1 MKKIRLKTGLF
12 IAVVLLTL
20 TQSYAQKNVT
30 DIEYLKQ
37 NIKYSDYYNFI
48 QYDKNMLEWNQ
59 LSAAAPFFEKLK
71 KANQDRVVVL
81 HIGDSHIQS
90 DIGTGFT
97 RAMMQQIFGYGGRG
111 LVFPYQLAGT
121 HSTFDYYAQAIGAWT
136 SSKNVELK
144 PKMNIGVSGITVF
157 TNDTAAGFK
166 LIFRKQYYSM
176 QPDFKRIRLY
186 CHKGPES
193 FDAKIKAGNSS
204 EWVKADCSTNDYLPY
219 VEVILPKAS
228 DTLTVMVNKTAATQK
243 YFECYG
249 VEILGMQNSGVEYIS
264 VGINGAGYHSF
275 FNQNVMEGQLKAIQ
289 PDLIIFDLGVND
301 FFRGAFN
308 YQYIMSSLNKAIALF
323 RSSCPNAVIMLPNAQ
338 DIYYRGRNI
347 ANCKDYST
355 LTRLLAKEQNV
366 VLYDYY
372 NVSGGQF
379 SMAKWASNGLS
390 QRDKCH
396 LSFKGY
402 KVKGELY
409 CNAIMNS
416 YVAYLSRRPDSLLVF
431 NDKID
436 TTNFGSWVINKS
448 TYYNRQVVTP
458 TDKIDDYKTQPVVK
472 SGTPASGGQGQ
483 YYIVRSGDNLGS
495 IANKY
500 GTTVSNLQLWNNLKS
515 TRIYPGQK
523 LLVSKTAGKA
533 TTTTSAQNQTT
544 TSTKTQPATG
554 SGNKV
559 IYTIKS
565 GDNLGSIAAKYKVS
579 VDDIKRW
586 NGLSN
591 SNIVA
596 GKTLIIYT
604 SVSVPKTS
612 NSTTAGS
619 TGSSTTKRGIV
630 YVVKNGDS
638 LWSIANKHK
647 TTVERIKKDNKMTSD
662 NLSIGQKLIIN

>member
-1 MKKIRLKTGLF
+1 MKNTRLTTGVF
-12 IAVVLLTL
+12 IAVVLMTL
-20 TQSYAQKNVT
+20 VQSFAQKNPT

-48 QYDKNMLEWNQ
+48 QYEKNMLEWNQ
-59 LSAAAPFFEKLK
+59 LNAASPFFEKLK
-71 KANQDRVVVL
+71 KVNQDRVVVL

-90 DIGTGFT
+90 DIGTGVT

-111 LVFPYQLAGT
+111 MVFPYQAAGT
-121 HSTFDYYAQAIGAWT
+121 HSAYDYYAQVIGAWT

-166 LIFRKQYYSM
+166 LIFRKQYYSI
-176 QPDFKRIRLY
+176 QPDFRRIRLY

-193 FDAKIKAGNSS
+193 FDAKIKAGNSN
-204 EWVKADCSTNDYLPY
+204 EWIKADCNTIDYLPY

-249 VEILGMQNSGVEYIS
+249 VEILGMQNSGIQYMS

-275 FNQNVMEGQLKAIQ
+275 FNQNVMESQLKAIQ

-323 RSSCPNAVIMLPNAQ
+323 RSSCPNATIMLPNAQ
-338 DIYYRGRNI
+338 DIYYRGGNI
-347 ANCKDYST
+347 SNCKDYSM
-355 LTRLLAKEQNV
+355 LTRLLSKEQNV

-379 SMAKWASNGLS
+379 SMAKWSTNGLS

-396 LSFKGY
+396 LSYKGY
-402 KVKGELY
+402 KVKGELF
-409 CNAIMNS
+409 CNAMLNS

-436 TTNFGSWVINKS
+436 TTNFASWVINKS
-448 TYYNRQVVTP
+448 TYYNRQAVAT
-458 TDKIDDYKTQPVVK
+458 TDKIDDYKTQPVIK
-472 SGTPASGGQGQ
+472 TGTPATSGYGQ

-495 IANKY
+495 IASKY
-500 GTTVSNLQLWNNLKS
+500 GTTVSNLQQWNSLKS
-515 TRIYPGQK
+515 TRIYAGQK
-523 LLVSKTAGKA
+523 LLVSKTATKTTTQSTAA
-533 TTTTSAQNQTT
+533 TTI
-544 TSTKTQPATG
+544 KTQPTTG
-554 SGNKV
+554 TGNKIV
-559 IYTIKS
+559 YTIKS
-565 GDNLGSIAAKYKVS
+565 GDNLGSIATKYKVT
-579 VDDIKRW
+579 VDEIKRW

-591 SNIVA
+591 SSIVA

-604 SVSVPKTS
+604 SVAGTKT
-612 NSTTAGS
+612 NNAQTAGT

-630 YVVKNGDS
+630 YVVKTGDS

-662 NLSIGQKLIIN
+662 KLNIGQKLIIN